1 MRAVLWAAR
10 GEVAK
15 ADAGYYQTS
24 CGTALENRNIPER
37 RSHHCRI
44 VKELALTCRLGGQF
58 LISVTPVD

>member
-1 MRAVLWAAR
+1 MLWAAG

-24 CGTALENRNIPER
+24 CGQGLANRSLPER
-37 RSHHCRI
+37 RSHHCWI

-58 LISVTPVD
+58 LICVITVDQR